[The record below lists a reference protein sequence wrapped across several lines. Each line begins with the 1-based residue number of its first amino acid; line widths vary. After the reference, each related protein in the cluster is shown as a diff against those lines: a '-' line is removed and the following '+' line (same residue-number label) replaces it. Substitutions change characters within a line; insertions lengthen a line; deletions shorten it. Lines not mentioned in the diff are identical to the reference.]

1 MRNRKAPMPFLDIMH
16 AYFRGERVEAL
27 CFIVP
32 IGVAMLAFAAVT
44 LRAERGGFA
53 WGLAIPL
60 IVFGLFAI
68 GVGAAVGLRTAGQ
81 VEAIESG
88 FQLEPSAMLA
98 DELPRMQKVNANW
111 PIYIGMWTSMLL
123 VGLGLR
129 FGLKADWAHGV
140 GPALILIGAMG
151 FLIDGFAERRARPYT
166 EALESLASELEVEL
180 PAD

>member
-1 MRNRKAPMPFLDIMH
+1 MPFVEIMH
-16 AYFRGERVEAL
+16 AYFRGERIEAL
-27 CFIVP
+27 YFIVP
-32 IGVAMLAFAAVT
+32 VGVLMLAFAAVT

-60 IVFGLFAI
+60 IVFGLVAV

-81 VEAIESG
+81 VEAIGSG
-88 FQLEPSAMLA
+88 FQREPSAMVA
-98 DELPRMQKVNANW
+98 SELPRMHKVNANW
-111 PIYIGMWTSMLL
+111 PILMGMWTALVL

-166 EALESLASELEVEL
+166 AALEALAAEQGVTL
-180 PAD
+180 PAE

>member
-1 MRNRKAPMPFLDIMH
+1 MPFLEIMH
-16 AYFRGERVEAL
+16 AYFRGERIESL
-27 CFIVP
+27 YFIVP
-32 IGVAMLAFAAVT
+32 IGLAMVAFAALT

-60 IVFGLFAI
+60 IVFGVFAI

-81 VEAIESG
+81 VAAIETG
-88 FQLEPSAMLA
+88 FQRDRGAMLS

-111 PIYIGMWTSMLL
+111 PIYIGMWAVLVL

-166 EALESLASELEVEL
+166 KALEALAAEHRVEA
-180 PAD
+180 PAE

>member
-1 MRNRKAPMPFLDIMH
+1 MPFLDIMH
-16 AYFRGERVEAL
+16 GYFRGERLEAL

-32 IGVAMLAFAAVT
+32 IGVAMLAFAAAT

-53 WGLAIPL
+53 WGLAVPL
-60 IVFGLFAI
+60 IVFGVFAI
-68 GVGAAVGLRTAGQ
+68 GVGAAVGLRTTGQ
-81 VEAIESG
+81 VAAIETG
-88 FQLEPSAMLA
+88 FQSNPGAMLA

-111 PIYIGMWTSMLL
+111 PTYIGIWTAL
-123 VGLGLR
+123 VLIGLGLR

-166 EALESLASELEVEL
+166 KALEALAAEHRVEV
-180 PAD
+180 PAE

>member
-1 MRNRKAPMPFLDIMH
+1 MRDRNPPMPFLDIMH

-27 CFIVP
+27 YFIVP

-60 IVFGLFAI
+60 VAFGLVAI
-68 GVGAAVGLRTAGQ
+68 GVGAAVGVRAPGQ
-81 VEAIESG
+81 AAAIESE
-88 FQLEPSAMLA
+88 FEREPGAMLA
-98 DELPRMQKVNANW
+98 KELPRMQKVNANW
-111 PIYIGMWTSMLL
+111 PILMGMWTVLLL

-129 FGLKADWAHGV
+129 FFVKADWAHGV
-140 GPALILIGAMG
+140 GPALILIAAMG

-166 EALESLASELEVEL
+166 AALEALAAEQPVEL

>member
-1 MRNRKAPMPFLDIMH
+1 MRDRKAPMPFLEIMH
-16 AYFRGERVEAL
+16 AYFRGERIESL
-27 CFIVP
+27 YFIVP
-32 IGVAMLAFAAVT
+32 IGVAMVAFAALT

-53 WGLAIPL
+53 WGLAVPL

-81 VEAIESG
+81 VAGIEVG
-88 FQLEPSAMLA
+88 FHDDAGAMLA
-98 DELPRMQKVNANW
+98 EELPRMQKVNENW
-111 PIYIGMWTSMLL
+111 PIYIGMWTTLVL

-140 GPALILIGAMG
+140 GPALILIGAVG

-166 EALESLASELEVEL
+166 EALENLAADEQVEV
-180 PAD
+180 PAE